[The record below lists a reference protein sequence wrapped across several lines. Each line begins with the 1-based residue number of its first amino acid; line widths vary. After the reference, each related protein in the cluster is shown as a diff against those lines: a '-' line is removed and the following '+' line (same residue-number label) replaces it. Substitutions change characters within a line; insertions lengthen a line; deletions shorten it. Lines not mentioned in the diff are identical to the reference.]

1 MAEGALYLTEADV
14 VSLVDLTDA
23 IDAIEDACARQGR
36 RETLEIPKALGT
48 FADGSMHSL
57 GSAFPDGAI
66 GGFKNWINTKRG
78 AAAVMT
84 VFDVEQGSLSAIVEA
99 GALGQLRTAA
109 IAGVAARWLAAS
121 DASDMA
127 LIGNGAA
134 GHITGRLRGR
144 SPRPEAPACVQPDPG
159 QASGLR

>member
-23 IDAIEDACARQGR
+23 IDAVEDACARQGR

-84 VFDVEQGSLSAIVEA
+84 VFDVEQGSLSAIVGSGRARAIAHRCQRRCCRPVA
-99 GALGQLRTAA
+99 GAGGRLRHGAD
-109 IAGVAARWLAAS
+109 WYW
-121 DASDMA
+121 
-127 LIGNGAA
+127 AA
-134 GHITGRLRGR
+134 GHIAGRLRSR
-144 SPRPEAPACVQPDPG
+144 SSPLETPARVQPDPG
-159 QASGLR
+159 